1 MDGGQAEWTPEKQ
14 SRAIGVEQSGFKSNQ
29 RDSERIKASQP
40 IWGRASSVMT
50 RAVLT
55 GTVHLTHD
63 ARSMRESF
71 AITSARPRLGGT
83 DARRAYGSSRSHRT
97 RFPFLGA
104 GSRRGSPSTRSTS
117 FVTESYY
124 QHRALERWPCSPR
137 RSRSPHPPPHLVNKM
152 KEREKKRERE
162 ACAERACH
170 NACGLSEH
178 ARETETR
185 TTRARCVCL

>member
-55 GTVHLTHD
+55 GTAHLTHD

-71 AITSARPRLGGT
+71 AITSARPRLGHRREARLRIFAKSSHSVPIFGSRVPTYIHEAAESYVYSFASPCWGVEGPTRTINIGRCLWCPLSSLRSIPSGRHAATLEIGT
-83 DARRAYGSSRSHRT
+83 ETLSSHRKAPSYSSL
-97 RFPFLGA
+97 RPFG
-104 GSRRGSPSTRSTS
+104 
-117 FVTESYY
+117 VTF
-124 QHRALERWPCSPR
+124 
-137 RSRSPHPPPHLVNKM
+137 
-152 KEREKKRERE
+152 
-162 ACAERACH
+162 
-170 NACGLSEH
+170 
-178 ARETETR
+178 
-185 TTRARCVCL
+185 